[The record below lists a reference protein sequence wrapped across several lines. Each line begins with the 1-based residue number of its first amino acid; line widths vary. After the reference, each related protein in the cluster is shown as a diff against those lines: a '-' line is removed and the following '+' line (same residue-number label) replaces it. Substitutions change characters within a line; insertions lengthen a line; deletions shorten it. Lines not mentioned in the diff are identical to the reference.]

1 MKGGSNRLAS
11 RFLKRMRHISALFSL
26 IFLPLLPAA
35 AAPVEAKLPSGT
47 IATADYRAG
56 QPSRPAI
63 LLLHGFLQTRHAP
76 PMSRLADTLADQ
88 GYTVL
93 SPTLSLGID
102 RRSQSLACEAVH
114 THTIND
120 DVAEIGFW
128 TNWLAGNGH
137 KSIVLIG
144 HSTGSKQILLYV
156 AQQPNAAVKKAIL
169 TSLIA
174 DDSDDKERRSAIAQL
189 KKQTSNEPPLGRF
202 TLSYCKKNYAAP
214 PRAFLSYVEL
224 DAGKTL
230 GLLGKARVPLEIVLG
245 GADATMDKGWP
256 EKIRSR
262 GMPVAVIE
270 NAGHF
275 FDGEQEFDLAD
286 KVETVLKTL
295 RK

>member
-1 MKGGSNRLAS
+1 MKGERNRLAS
-11 RFLKRMRHISALFSL
+11 RLLKRMRVSAALFGL
-26 IFLPLLPAA
+26 FFLPLQPAT
-35 AAPVEAKLPSGT
+35 AAPVEAKLPSG
-47 IATADYRAG
+47 IVATADYRAG

-63 LLLHGFLQTRHAP
+63 LLLHGFLQTRHSP

-102 RRSQSLACEAVH
+102 RRTQSPACEAVH
-114 THTIND
+114 AHTIND

-144 HSTGSKQILLYV
+144 HSTGSKQVLLYV
-156 AQQPNAAVKKAIL
+156 AQRPNAAVKKAIL

-174 DDSDDKERRSAIAQL
+174 DNSDDKERSSAIAQM
-189 KKQTSNEPPLGRF
+189 KKQAQNEHALGHF
-202 TLSYCKKNYAAP
+202 TLAYCKKNYAAP
-214 PRAFLSYVEL
+214 PRAFLSYVDL

-245 GADATMDKGWP
+245 GADTTMDQGWP

-262 GMPVAVIE
+262 GMPVTVIE
-270 NAGHF
+270 SGSHF

-286 KVETVLKTL
+286 KVTTVLKTL